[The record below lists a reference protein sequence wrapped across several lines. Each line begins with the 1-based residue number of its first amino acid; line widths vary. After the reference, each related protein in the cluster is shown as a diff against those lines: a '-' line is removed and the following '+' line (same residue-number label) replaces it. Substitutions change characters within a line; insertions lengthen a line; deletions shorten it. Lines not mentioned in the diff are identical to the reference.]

1 MSANWYDLLGVDR
14 DASSEKIR
22 ASWKA
27 SIADLDPTDHRF
39 GLYNKAAGVLLDDDA
54 RAAYDEELG
63 PERAPDE
70 PEDSADAA
78 VDEVPDDDGD
88 RANDGDGDG
97 DRPVA
102 KSAAAAGAKPSGT
115 RFALPVPVLALML
128 VLTLAAAGGA
138 FWLHRS
144 STDPDQVESN
154 ISAARNAAE
163 QAVPKVLTYDYRYPD
178 RDHDAAMR
186 VLTGKIATSYDQI
199 WQDAILPNLVKVKG
213 AAVTNVLGSGVVRS
227 SDDAD
232 EVELVVVLS
241 SKTTNRNTST
251 QLPPIPM
258 TVRMAEKNGEWLI
271 QDMDLWQ
278 PKAAADNGSGK
289 DSSQ

>member
-14 DASSEKIR
+14 DASSDEIR
-22 ASWKA
+22 SSWKA

-63 PERAPDE
+63 PEPTPDE
-70 PEDSADAA
+70 PEGSADSATDDLSPAA
-78 VDEVPDDDGD
+78 ADEVP
-88 RANDGDGDG
+88 
-97 DRPVA
+97 
-102 KSAAAAGAKPSGT
+102 AATGASPSVT
-115 RFALPVPVLALML
+115 RFDLPVPVLALML

-163 QAVPKVLTYDYRYPD
+163 QAVPKVLTYDYRYPE

-213 AAVTNVLGSGVVRS
+213 TAVTSVIGSGVVRS

-241 SKTTNRNTST
+241 SKTANRNTST
-251 QLPPIPM
+251 ELPPIPM
-258 TVRMAEKNGEWLI
+258 TVRMAEQDGEWLI

-278 PKAAADNGSGK
+278 PKAAVDEGPDSGTDSGTDSGSDK
-289 DSSQ
+289 DSSP